1 MSAWPDIC
9 LTNDRAQCPGA
20 WPFLTADQLCQC
32 VRETTLK
39 DACGAP
45 LDLTVYGDI
54 WLLAR
59 AQYGQGPLYLNK
71 QCEKLAEPGRIRV
84 SLSPNDLHLPGV
96 FLAEF
101 DLQSPT
107 ETVPVALIRA
117 YLEVVESL
125 QHQDGRPRGLSLAE
139 VRMVIMDRCTND
151 NFLLDAVEFDD
162 QQISWAIRRP
172 VDLWNETPPPLDCY
186 NTSNFPYHYHWCNAA
201 AGELMRMAARNYARN
216 TLKYSASNLQV
227 ADKEKV
233 AEYEQLGKGLLE
245 EYKSWLLLEKR
256 RINCL
261 LAMGNTSIPAYGPQR
276 YYLR

>member
-1 MSAWPDIC
+1 MSAWPDLC
-9 LTNDRAQCPGA
+9 VSNDRTRCPNN
-20 WPFLTADQLCQC
+20 WPFLTAKQMCQSEQ
-32 VRETTLK
+32 ETTLK

-45 LDLTVYGDI
+45 LDLSVYGEI
-54 WLLAR
+54 RLLAR

-71 QCEKLAEPGRIRV
+71 QCEKLAEQGKIRV
-84 SLSPNDLHLPGV
+84 ALSPNDLLSPGV

-101 DLQSPT
+101 DLLNLASTQ
-107 ETVPVALIRA
+107 PVDFIRA
-117 YLEVVESL
+117 YLEVIESL
-125 QHQDGRPRGLSLAE
+125 QHVDGKPRGLSLAE
-139 VRMVIMDRCTND
+139 VRMTIMDQCSSQ
-151 NFLLDAVEFDD
+151 NFLLDSVEFDD